1 MKKSHRPITRTF
13 RPRAL
18 ALAIKQALPWLIG
31 GGLSLV
37 TIAAAQAGDAE
48 INAAFTATQLIR
60 QFTLKNTVS
69 QVNIG
74 LQPRVSNATGTPI
87 APPMGATISGYL
99 PADMGT
105 ISSTVSLPQRDG
117 AGRPLGYC
125 AWDNSSG
132 TSSSSYLAGLG
143 AGTPVLYAV
152 VSAGLNGN
160 VETSCSYILSQ
171 AGSGGPVSL
180 GDDYVEFRTP
190 YDVAS
195 AEFKAS
201 VPSYADLSSVINP
214 DVGEVRLVRDT
225 NRLYAYHQT
234 GASSYAWQPVSLFS
248 DDSTANGANAVKYL
262 DGKVTV
268 ADFAASAA
276 TLSGALAGTSASF
289 SGAVAANSFTGNGSG
304 LTDLN
309 ASQITSGLLAPAFG
323 GTGVDSSAAA
333 PGALLIG
340 NGSGFSLGT
349 MTAGN
354 GIAVLNSVGG
364 ISISN
369 MGVLSLTGTADQ
381 VIVSGSTGDITLSL
395 PQSIAT
401 TSTPTFAGMVLNGVL
416 SGVDGNFSG
425 VLSAKRL
432 LVSDSDGGVTFPN
445 IVLGDGAMMQPAS
458 GGGANLAA
466 GFDTLHSNTSGAYN
480 TGVGSYSLY
489 SNTSG
494 SDNSAFG
501 LNALKFNTTGASNT
515 AVGLNALQANTT
527 GYSNAAVGAYAMD
540 GLTIGDFNT
549 AIGENA
555 ASRGDTPDYVLTS
568 GSNNTFLGAEAG
580 PAYGV
585 HTLNFATAL
594 GSLAEVSTPNTVVLG
609 RTADVTVI
617 GAIGDDGSGN
627 RLQVTGN
634 VGVTGALNAG
644 DGVFAGT
651 LSAKRLV
658 LGDSDGPVTFPN
670 IVIGAGAMTQPAS
683 GEGANVAIG
692 TSALAS
698 NTTGEHNIAMG
709 YQALTANTTGLDN
722 AAIGFYAMSSNT
734 TGQNNTAIGW
744 RSLTSNLDGSDNTAI
759 GNDTQFYSTSGYG
772 NTSVGS
778 HSLTNTTTGSYNV
791 AQGTYSLYYNTTGYD
806 NVAQGSDALYY
817 NTSGSWNV
825 AAGSSAMYYNSTG
838 HDNVGLG
845 WDSLG
850 ANTTG
855 YYNAA
860 VGSGSMDSTTTGYYN
875 AGVGG
880 FVLYSNTTGHN
891 NSGVGYEADVASGDL
906 FYATAIGSESVVST
920 SNTVV
925 LGRVTDTTV
934 IGDTAANPSA
944 YRLQVHG
951 GLTTDRVGFFNSNVA
966 VGNGSLAVN
975 TGSSNVAVG
984 DNALAGN
991 ASGQMLIAIGSGAM
1005 ANSTSSESV
1014 GIGMDALSVSTGTY
1028 NVALGN
1034 VALAALSTGSANT
1047 ALGHYALNAL
1057 TSGDTNIGIGHRS
1070 GNDLTSGSRNIFI
1083 GELSGTGAA
1092 SGDSNL
1098 AIGNSSLVANG
1109 LNHATVIGN
1118 DASVTTSNTVV
1129 LGRVGDTTVIGA
1141 TGSAST
1147 GDLAGKALQVTGGLG
1162 VSGNVALNLNPG
1174 EYTQLRDLRVFS
1186 SIDNALW
1193 DHVQVVVGARTT
1205 QVNVGGAENGM
1216 VFSVGQGTSG
1226 SVGDQTYNKVLT
1238 LFPDQSATFEGRV
1251 NAQSIYVAGEQ
1262 VLPVN
1267 KANIDNALTFASDTG
1282 GASTPESNLALGLT
1296 ALAGAKR
1303 AGNIAVG
1310 AGVMNNLSASATETD
1325 GTLNTGIGY
1334 NALYANSTG
1343 YNNTAVGA
1351 YTLNANTT
1359 GYSNTAV
1366 GAKTLM
1372 RNTTGYANVAVG
1384 QYALLNNTAG
1394 YYNVGI
1400 GLNALI
1406 NNGTGYSNVAIG
1418 LNALNENTTGYN
1430 NVAIGVNT
1438 LLHNQAGDSNTAL
1451 GLNALLSNTNG
1462 YGNTA
1467 TGTNTLQSNTT
1478 GFYNVA
1484 IGKNAMQNNL
1494 DGHNTV
1500 AIGANALQANNS
1512 GYDNVAVGLNA
1523 IQLNNAGY
1531 ANSAF
1536 GVNSL
1541 QANTAGFYN
1550 TAIGKNAMQNN
1561 QSGYKNVAMGYNAL
1575 HDNTAGFYDTAIGVS
1590 ALQQSTAGFNSALGA
1605 YAMFSNTTGENNVAV
1620 GTQALYSNTTGYH
1633 NTAVG
1638 DLAMYT
1644 NSGGYYNTAV
1654 GRYALYSAQNGW
1666 WNSAL
1671 GEGALG
1677 NLTVG
1682 YDNNSIGV
1690 RSLYGTTSGIGNNGV
1705 GVNAGSTNVDGN
1717 FNVLVGDYADVN
1729 TSSLSH
1735 AAAFGAFSRVAS
1747 SNTVVL
1753 GALSAA
1759 KTDGAADDQV
1769 VIGATSRDDSY
1780 ASTKLYVNGTT
1791 KIDGALYATSVTQT
1805 SDRRL
1810 KTNIQV
1816 QDSDSV
1822 LERLSHLSTYTYD
1835 YISHPELGH
1844 KIGVIAQEV
1853 KPYFPEAVVTSRD
1866 GFYSVDY
1873 NALGAMAAIG
1883 VGKLN
1888 VRYGELSTEV
1898 KNQAGRIVALETQAG
1913 LQDTRITD
1921 LERWKTTTSGRLD
1934 GMQTAIESNMADI
1947 AAHALKITENADHIV
1962 TLEQVTTTLSKQTA
1976 LNTQGIRDVKGVW
1989 NDTFEKQDDGQT
2001 LALKMPNLKVS
2012 NFSAQQMKAD
2022 AVYTQRLEA
2031 EVGKLKT
2038 LQVDDLYARH
2048 ANAQTVHADELNTG
2062 STDTYAGVGNPAFLF
2077 AAKSDGHYTVNTS
2090 SPDGSYATATV
2101 IVYGGIAKVVP
2112 VAQQGIELFAV
2123 GNQVK
2128 ANAAGKAI
2136 KASWL
2141 KMG

>member
-1 MKKSHRPITRTF
+1 
-13 RPRAL
+13 
-18 ALAIKQALPWLIG
+18 
-31 GGLSLV
+31 
-37 TIAAAQAGDAE
+37 
-48 INAAFTATQLIR
+48 
-60 QFTLKNTVS
+60 
-69 QVNIG
+69 
-74 LQPRVSNATGTPI
+74 
-87 APPMGATISGYL
+87 
-99 PADMGT
+99 
-105 ISSTVSLPQRDG
+105 
-117 AGRPLGYC
+117 
-125 AWDNSSG
+125 
-132 TSSSSYLAGLG
+132 
-143 AGTPVLYAV
+143 
-152 VSAGLNGN
+152 
-160 VETSCSYILSQ
+160 
-171 AGSGGPVSL
+171 
-180 GDDYVEFRTP
+180 
-190 YDVAS
+190 
-195 AEFKAS
+195 
-201 VPSYADLSSVINP
+201 
-214 DVGEVRLVRDT
+214 
-225 NRLYAYHQT
+225 
-234 GASSYAWQPVSLFS
+234 
-248 DDSTANGANAVKYL
+248 
-262 DGKVTV
+262 
-268 ADFAASAA
+268 
-276 TLSGALAGTSASF
+276 
-289 SGAVAANSFTGNGSG
+289 
-304 LTDLN
+304 
-309 ASQITSGLLAPAFG
+309 
-323 GTGVDSSAAA
+323 
-333 PGALLIG
+333 
-340 NGSGFSLGT
+340 
-349 MTAGN
+349 
-354 GIAVLNSVGG
+354 
-364 ISISN
+364 
-369 MGVLSLTGTADQ
+369 
-381 VIVSGSTGDITLSL
+381 
-395 PQSIAT
+395 
-401 TSTPTFAGMVLNGVL
+401 
-416 SGVDGNFSG
+416 
-425 VLSAKRL
+425 
-432 LVSDSDGGVTFPN
+432 
-445 IVLGDGAMMQPAS
+445 
-458 GGGANLAA
+458 
-466 GFDTLHSNTSGAYN
+466 
-480 TGVGSYSLY
+480 
-489 SNTSG
+489 
-494 SDNSAFG
+494 
-501 LNALKFNTTGASNT
+501 
-515 AVGLNALQANTT
+515 
-527 GYSNAAVGAYAMD
+527 
-540 GLTIGDFNT
+540 
-549 AIGENA
+549 
-555 ASRGDTPDYVLTS
+555 
-568 GSNNTFLGAEAG
+568 
-580 PAYGV
+580 
-585 HTLNFATAL
+585 
-594 GSLAEVSTPNTVVLG
+594 
-609 RTADVTVI
+609 
-617 GAIGDDGSGN
+617 
-627 RLQVTGN
+627 
-634 VGVTGALNAG
+634 
-644 DGVFAGT
+644 
-651 LSAKRLV
+651 
-658 LGDSDGPVTFPN
+658 
-670 IVIGAGAMTQPAS
+670 
-683 GEGANVAIG
+683 
-692 TSALAS
+692 
-698 NTTGEHNIAMG
+698 
-709 YQALTANTTGLDN
+709 
-722 AAIGFYAMSSNT
+722 
-734 TGQNNTAIGW
+734 
-744 RSLTSNLDGSDNTAI
+744 
-759 GNDTQFYSTSGYG
+759 
-772 NTSVGS
+772 
-778 HSLTNTTTGSYNV
+778 
-791 AQGTYSLYYNTTGYD
+791 
-806 NVAQGSDALYY
+806 
-817 NTSGSWNV
+817 
-825 AAGSSAMYYNSTG
+825 
-838 HDNVGLG
+838 
-845 WDSLG
+845 
-850 ANTTG
+850 
-855 YYNAA
+855 
-860 VGSGSMDSTTTGYYN
+860 
-875 AGVGG
+875 
-880 FVLYSNTTGHN
+880 
-891 NSGVGYEADVASGDL
+891 
-906 FYATAIGSESVVST
+906 
-920 SNTVV
+920 
-925 LGRVTDTTV
+925 
-934 IGDTAANPSA
+934 
-944 YRLQVHG
+944 
-951 GLTTDRVGFFNSNVA
+951 
-966 VGNGSLAVN
+966 
-975 TGSSNVAVG
+975 
-984 DNALAGN
+984 
-991 ASGQMLIAIGSGAM
+991 MLIAIGSGAM

-1359 GYSNTAV
+1359 GYSNTAI
-1366 GAKTLM
+1366 GTKALM
-1372 RNTTGYANVAVG
+1372 DNTTGAGNVAVG
-1384 QYALLNNTAG
+1384 QYALTNNTTGDFNTAM
-1394 YYNVGI
+1394 
-1400 GLNALI
+1400 GLNSLI
-1406 NNGTGYSNVAIG
+1406 NNASGSRNIALGFNTMNQNTTGYSNVAVG
-1418 LNALNENTTGYN
+1418 TNSLLNNQTGY
-1430 NVAIGVNT
+1430 T
-1438 LLHNQAGDSNTAL
+1438 NTAV
-1451 GLNALLSNTNG
+1451 GTNALLNNTQG
-1462 YGNTA
+1462 YANA
-1467 TGTNTLQSNTT
+1467 TLGDNAMQSNTT
-1478 GFYNVA
+1478 GFYN
-1484 IGKNAMQNNL
+1484 
-1494 DGHNTV
+1494 T
-1500 AIGANALQANNS
+1500 
-1512 GYDNVAVGLNA
+1512 AV
-1523 IQLNNAGY
+1523 
-1531 ANSAF
+1531 
-1536 GVNSL
+1536 
-1541 QANTAGFYN
+1541 
-1550 TAIGKNAMQNN
+1550 GKNAMQNN

-2090 SPDGSYATATV
+2090 SPDGSYATAKV

>member
-1 MKKSHRPITRTF
+1 MKHRTNPPNVTF
-13 RPRAL
+13 KRNAL
-18 ALAIKQALPWLIG
+18 AMAVRQAIPWLVG
-31 GGLSLV
+31 GGISL
-37 TIAAAQAGDAE
+37 AALGTAQASNAE
-48 INAAFTATQLIR
+48 INAAFVANQLVR

-69 QVNIG
+69 QVNLG
-74 LQPRVSNATGTPI
+74 LQSRVNNTTGTPI

-99 PADMGT
+99 PGDMGT
-105 ISSTVSLPQRDG
+105 VPSSISLPQRDG

-152 VSAGLNGN
+152 VSAGLNGTM
-160 VETSCSYILSQ
+160 ETSCAYILSQ
-171 AGSGGPVSL
+171 AGSGGPVAS

-190 YDVAS
+190 YNVAS

-201 VPSYADLSSVINP
+201 VPNYVALTAVTNP

-234 GASSYAWQPVSLFS
+234 GTGSYAWQPVSLFS
-248 DDSTANGANAVKYL
+248 DDSTANGPNAVKYL
-262 DGKVTV
+262 DGKVSV
-268 ADFAASAA
+268 ADFAAASA
-276 TLSGALAGTSASF
+276 TLSGALAGTTA
-289 SGAVAANSFTGNGSG
+289 SFTGDVSANTFTGNASG

-309 ASQITSGLLAPAFG
+309 ASHINSGVLASAFG
-323 GTGVDSSAAA
+323 GTGVDGSSAA
-333 PGALLIG
+333 PGTLLIG

-349 MTAGN
+349 LTAGS
-354 GIAVLNSVGG
+354 GVAVLNSAGG
-364 ISISN
+364 ITISN
-369 MGVLSLTGTADQ
+369 TGVLSLAGTADQ
-381 VIVSGSTGDITLSL
+381 VIVSGTTGDITLSL

-416 SGVDGNFSG
+416 NGVDANFSG

-432 LVSDSDGGVTFPN
+432 RVSDSDGGVTFPN
-445 IVLGDGAMMQPAS
+445 VVLGDGAMMQPAS
-458 GGGANLAA
+458 GDGANLAVGIGA
-466 GFDTLHSNTSGAYN
+466 LHSNTSGGYN

-489 SNTSG
+489 NNSSG
-494 SDNSAFG
+494 SYNSALG
-501 LNALKFNTTGASNT
+501 LNALKFNTTGSSNT
-515 AVGLNALQANTT
+515 ATGESALELNTTGQYNTASGLNALHANTV
-527 GYSNAAVGAYAMD
+527 GLNNSALGAYALD
-540 GLTIGDFNT
+540 ALTSGDSNT
-549 AIGENA
+549 ALGFNA
-555 ASRGDTPDYVLTS
+555 ASRGTTSDYLLTD
-568 GSNNTFLGAEAG
+568 GSNNSFIGAEAG
-580 PAYGV
+580 PAFGV
-585 HTLNFATAL
+585 HSLNFATAL
-594 GSLAEVSTPNTVVLG
+594 GSLAEVSTSNTLVLG
-609 RTADVTVI
+609 RTSDVTVI
-617 GAIGDDGSGN
+617 GATGDDGSGN
-627 RLQVTGN
+627 RLQVTGS
-634 VGVTGALNAG
+634 VGVTGALSAG
-644 DGVFAGT
+644 QGVFSGS

-692 TSALAS
+692 TAALAS
-698 NTTGEHNIAMG
+698 NTSGEHNIAMG
-709 YQALTANTTGLDN
+709 YQALTANSTGLDN
-722 AAIGFYAMSSNT
+722 AAIGFYAMAANT

-744 RSLTSNLDGSDNTAI
+744 RSLSSNLDGSDNTAI
-759 GNDTQFYSTSGYG
+759 GNDSLTVAKSAYA

-778 HSLTNTTTGSYNV
+778 HSLSSNTTGGYNV
-791 AQGTYSLYYNTTGYD
+791 ALGQYSLYYNTTGYD
-806 NVAQGSDALYY
+806 NVAQGPDSLYY

-825 AAGSSAMYYNSTG
+825 ASGSAALYYNSTG

-845 WDSLG
+845 WSSLG
-850 ANTTG
+850 SNTTG

-880 FVLYSNTTGHN
+880 FVLFSNTTGHN
-891 NSGVGYEADVASGDL
+891 NSGVGYDANVASGDL

-925 LGRVTDTTV
+925 LGRTTDTTV
-934 IGDTAANPSA
+934 IGDTAAIPSA

-1005 ANSTSSESV
+1005 SGSSSSESI
-1014 GIGMDALSVSTGTY
+1014 GIGIDALNASSGSY

-1034 VALAALSTGSANT
+1034 LSLGALSTGSANT

-1057 TSGDTNIGIGHRS
+1057 SSGDTNIGIGHRS

-1109 LNHATVIGN
+1109 LSHATVIGN

-1129 LGRVGDTTVIGA
+1129 LGRVGDNTVIGA
-1141 TGSAST
+1141 TGTAST

-1186 SIDNALW
+1186 STDNALW
-1193 DHVQVVVGARTT
+1193 DHMQVIVHARTT
-1205 QVNVGGAENGM
+1205 NVNVGGAEDGL
-1216 VFSVGQGTSG
+1216 VFSVGQGGSG

-1238 LFPDQSATFEGRV
+1238 LFPDQSAIFEGRV
-1251 NAQSIYVAGEQ
+1251 NAQSLYVAGEQ
-1262 VLPVN
+1262 VVPVN

-1282 GASTPESNLALGLT
+1282 GASTPESNLALGQS

-1303 AGNIAVG
+1303 AGNIALG
-1310 AGVMNNLSASATETD
+1310 AGVMNNLTASATETD
-1325 GTLNTGIGY
+1325 GTLNTGVGY
-1334 NALYANSTG
+1334 NALYSNSTG
-1343 YNNTAVGA
+1343 SNNTAVGA
-1351 YTLNANTT
+1351 YALNANTT
-1359 GYSNTAV
+1359 GYSNTALGV
-1366 GAKTLM
+1366 KALM
-1372 RNTTGYANVAVG
+1372 DNTTGAGNVAVG
-1384 QYALLNNTAG
+1384 QYALTNNTSGDFNAAF
-1394 YYNVGI
+1394 

-1406 NNGTGYSNVAIG
+1406 NNTSGYRNIAVGFNSLNQNSTGYSNVAVG
-1418 LNALNENTTGYN
+1418 SNSLLNNQTGY
-1430 NVAIGVNT
+1430 T
-1438 LLHNQAGDSNTAL
+1438 NTAV
-1451 GLNALLSNTNG
+1451 GANALLNNTQG
-1462 YGNTA
+1462 YANA
-1467 TGTNTLQSNTT
+1467 TLGDNAMQSNTT
-1478 GFYNVA
+1478 GFYN
-1484 IGKNAMQNNL
+1484 
-1494 DGHNTV
+1494 T
-1500 AIGANALQANNS
+1500 
-1512 GYDNVAVGLNA
+1512 AV
-1523 IQLNNAGY
+1523 
-1531 ANSAF
+1531 
-1536 GVNSL
+1536 
-1541 QANTAGFYN
+1541 
-1550 TAIGKNAMQNN
+1550 GKNAMQNN

-1575 HDNTAGFYDTAIGVS
+1575 HDNTAAFYDTAIGVS
-1590 ALQQSTAGFNSALGA
+1590 ALQQTTGGFNSALGA

-1638 DLAMYT
+1638 DLALYT
-1644 NSGGYYNTAV
+1644 NTGGYYNTAV

-1666 WNSAL
+1666 WNTGL

-1682 YDNNSIGV
+1682 YDNNGVGV
-1690 RSLYGTTSGIGNNGV
+1690 RSLYGTTSGIGNNAL
-1705 GVNAGSTNVDGN
+1705 GVNAGATNVGGN
-1717 FNVLVGDYADVN
+1717 FNVLVGDYSDVG
-1729 TSSLSH
+1729 SASLSH
-1735 AAAFGAFSRVAS
+1735 AAAFGAFARVSS
-1747 SNTVVL
+1747 SNTVVI
-1753 GALSAA
+1753 GALSTN
-1759 KTDGAADDQV
+1759 KTDGAADDQI
-1769 VIGATSRDDSY
+1769 VIGDVVRDDSY

-1791 KIDGALYATSVTQT
+1791 KINGALYATSVTQT

-1810 KTNIQV
+1810 KTNIQS
-1816 QDSDSV
+1816 QDADFV
-1822 LERLSHLSTYTYD
+1822 LERLAHLSTYTYD
-1835 YISHPELGH
+1835 YINHPDLGR

-1853 KPYFPEAVVTSRD
+1853 KPYFPEAVVTSRN

-1873 NALGAMAAIG
+1873 NALGAMAAVG
-1883 VGKLN
+1883 VGRLN
-1888 VRYGELSTEV
+1888 VKYNQLNTELQ
-1898 KNQAGRIVALETQAG
+1898 KQDGRINTLQIQVDA
-1913 LQDTRITD
+1913 QDTRIGD
-1921 LERWKTTTSGRLD
+1921 LEQWKTGTVRRLD
-1934 GMQTAIESNMADI
+1934 DMQTAIETNVADI
-1947 AAHALKITENADHIV
+1947 AAHALKIADNTGRI
-1962 TLEQVTTTLSKQTA
+1962 TRLEQVTTALDKQVVQNA
-1976 LNTQGIRDVKGVW
+1976 QGLAEVKGVW

-2001 LALKMPNLKVS
+2001 LALKLPNLKVS
-2012 NFSAQQMKAD
+2012 NFSAQQVKAN
-2022 AVYTQRLEA
+2022 ALYTQRLDA
-2031 EVGKLKT
+2031 EVGKIKA
-2038 LQVDDLYARH
+2038 LQVDDLYAR
-2048 ANAQTVHADELNTG
+2048 NASALTVHAEELNTG

-2077 AAKSDGHYTVNTS
+2077 AAKADGHYTVNTS

-2101 IVYGGIAKVVP
+2101 IVYGGVAKVVP

-2123 GNQVK
+2123 GNQIK

>member
-1 MKKSHRPITRTF
+1 MKLRKAIGTRSMQ
-13 RPRAL
+13 PRVL
-18 ALAIKQALPWLIG
+18 VYAIRQALPWLIG
-31 GGLSLV
+31 GGMSLV
-37 TIAAAQAGDAE
+37 TLSAAQAGDAE

-74 LQPRVSNATGTPI
+74 LQPRVSNASGTPI

-105 ISSTVSLPQRDG
+105 IPSTVSLPQRDG

-132 TSSSSYLAGLG
+132 TSSTSYLAGLG

-171 AGSGGPVSL
+171 AGSGGSVSL

-309 ASQITSGLLAPAFG
+309 ASQVTSGLLAPAFG
-323 GTGVDSSAAA
+323 GTGVDGSAAA

-340 NGSGFSLGT
+340 NGSGFNLGT

-381 VIVSGSTGDITLSL
+381 VIVSGSTGDITLGL

-416 SGVDGNFSG
+416 TGVDGNFSG

-991 ASGQMLIAIGSGAM
+991 AS
-1005 ANSTSSESV
+1005 
-1014 GIGMDALSVSTGTY
+1014 
-1028 NVALGN
+1028 
-1034 VALAALSTGSANT
+1034 
-1047 ALGHYALNAL
+1047 
-1057 TSGDTNIGIGHRS
+1057 
-1070 GNDLTSGSRNIFI
+1070 
-1083 GELSGTGAA
+1083 
-1092 SGDSNL
+1092 
-1098 AIGNSSLVANG
+1098 
-1109 LNHATVIGN
+1109 
-1118 DASVTTSNTVV
+1118 
-1129 LGRVGDTTVIGA
+1129 
-1141 TGSAST
+1141 
-1147 GDLAGKALQVTGGLG
+1147 
-1162 VSGNVALNLNPG
+1162 
-1174 EYTQLRDLRVFS
+1174 
-1186 SIDNALW
+1186 
-1193 DHVQVVVGARTT
+1193 
-1205 QVNVGGAENGM
+1205 
-1216 VFSVGQGTSG
+1216 
-1226 SVGDQTYNKVLT
+1226 
-1238 LFPDQSATFEGRV
+1238 
-1251 NAQSIYVAGEQ
+1251 
-1262 VLPVN
+1262 
-1267 KANIDNALTFASDTG
+1267 
-1282 GASTPESNLALGLT
+1282 
-1296 ALAGAKR
+1296 
-1303 AGNIAVG
+1303 
-1310 AGVMNNLSASATETD
+1310 
-1325 GTLNTGIGY
+1325 
-1334 NALYANSTG
+1334 
-1343 YNNTAVGA
+1343 
-1351 YTLNANTT
+1351 
-1359 GYSNTAV
+1359 
-1366 GAKTLM
+1366 
-1372 RNTTGYANVAVG
+1372 
-1384 QYALLNNTAG
+1384 
-1394 YYNVGI
+1394 
-1400 GLNALI
+1400 
-1406 NNGTGYSNVAIG
+1406 
-1418 LNALNENTTGYN
+1418 
-1430 NVAIGVNT
+1430 
-1438 LLHNQAGDSNTAL
+1438 
-1451 GLNALLSNTNG
+1451 
-1462 YGNTA
+1462 
-1467 TGTNTLQSNTT
+1467 
-1478 GFYNVA
+1478 
-1484 IGKNAMQNNL
+1484 
-1494 DGHNTV
+1494 
-1500 AIGANALQANNS
+1500 
-1512 GYDNVAVGLNA
+1512 
-1523 IQLNNAGY
+1523 
-1531 ANSAF
+1531 
-1536 GVNSL
+1536 
-1541 QANTAGFYN
+1541 
-1550 TAIGKNAMQNN
+1550 
-1561 QSGYKNVAMGYNAL
+1561 
-1575 HDNTAGFYDTAIGVS
+1575 
-1590 ALQQSTAGFNSALGA
+1590 
-1605 YAMFSNTTGENNVAV
+1605 
-1620 GTQALYSNTTGYH
+1620 
-1633 NTAVG
+1633 
-1638 DLAMYT
+1638 
-1644 NSGGYYNTAV
+1644 
-1654 GRYALYSAQNGW
+1654 
-1666 WNSAL
+1666 
-1671 GEGALG
+1671 
-1677 NLTVG
+1677 
-1682 YDNNSIGV
+1682 
-1690 RSLYGTTSGIGNNGV
+1690 
-1705 GVNAGSTNVDGN
+1705 
-1717 FNVLVGDYADVN
+1717 
-1729 TSSLSH
+1729 
-1735 AAAFGAFSRVAS
+1735 
-1747 SNTVVL
+1747 
-1753 GALSAA
+1753 
-1759 KTDGAADDQV
+1759 
-1769 VIGATSRDDSY
+1769 
-1780 ASTKLYVNGTT
+1780 
-1791 KIDGALYATSVTQT
+1791 
-1805 SDRRL
+1805 
-1810 KTNIQV
+1810 
-1816 QDSDSV
+1816 
-1822 LERLSHLSTYTYD
+1822 
-1835 YISHPELGH
+1835 
-1844 KIGVIAQEV
+1844 
-1853 KPYFPEAVVTSRD
+1853 
-1866 GFYSVDY
+1866 
-1873 NALGAMAAIG
+1873 
-1883 VGKLN
+1883 
-1888 VRYGELSTEV
+1888 
-1898 KNQAGRIVALETQAG
+1898 
-1913 LQDTRITD
+1913 
-1921 LERWKTTTSGRLD
+1921 
-1934 GMQTAIESNMADI
+1934 
-1947 AAHALKITENADHIV
+1947 
-1962 TLEQVTTTLSKQTA
+1962 
-1976 LNTQGIRDVKGVW
+1976 
-1989 NDTFEKQDDGQT
+1989 
-2001 LALKMPNLKVS
+2001 
-2012 NFSAQQMKAD
+2012 
-2022 AVYTQRLEA
+2022 
-2031 EVGKLKT
+2031 
-2038 LQVDDLYARH
+2038 
-2048 ANAQTVHADELNTG
+2048 
-2062 STDTYAGVGNPAFLF
+2062 
-2077 AAKSDGHYTVNTS
+2077 
-2090 SPDGSYATATV
+2090 
-2101 IVYGGIAKVVP
+2101 
-2112 VAQQGIELFAV
+2112 
-2123 GNQVK
+2123 
-2128 ANAAGKAI
+2128 
-2136 KASWL
+2136 
-2141 KMG
+2141 